1 MSYHTTVNTFTPKY
15 CGLRHCLPADSSSWT
30 EHNHCGALKRCCC
43 RRPAHHQNPNQT
55 ELNREG
61 EGECL
66 LLRTAHARARSLAKT
81 LSPTRTRRIC
91 RRTASQSTIFG
102 RECVACCM
110 MGGDTGCLTIMPSF
124 SWLIRVSDIPI
135 ISSNNQLQT
144 RENGPIAIRRLQV
157 LKTILLHWQQLK
169 KT

>member
-1 MSYHTTVNTFTPKY
+1 MAYLARGNTFVPKY
-15 CGLRHCLPADSSSWT
+15 CKLLHCLSADSSSLSWT
-30 EHNHCGALKRCCC
+30 ERLAREQACASSLTERNHCGALKRCCC

-66 LLRTAHARARSLAKT
+66 LLRTAHAHARSLAKT

-110 MGGDTGCLTIMPSF
+110 MGGDMGLGCSVYSL
-124 SWLIRVSDIPI
+124 
-135 ISSNNQLQT
+135 
-144 RENGPIAIRRLQV
+144 A
-157 LKTILLHWQQLK
+157 
-169 KT
+169 